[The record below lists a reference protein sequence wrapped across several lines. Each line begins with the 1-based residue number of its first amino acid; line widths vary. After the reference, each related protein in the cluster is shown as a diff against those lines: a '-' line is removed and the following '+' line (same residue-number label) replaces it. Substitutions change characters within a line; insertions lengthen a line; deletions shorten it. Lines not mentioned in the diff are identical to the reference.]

1 MDNRKED
8 AEAIVKSM
16 EKETELSKIEELVK
30 DNKISFEYEG
40 KKYRVRL
47 LNLAEKEELDY
58 LRRKKFGQ
66 LLKDKDILLEKD
78 IIIQLKE
85 RGMDV
90 GEIDEE
96 IKKLNAEE
104 IDQRLKLG
112 EALAKNESES
122 ILKPYKEKIES
133 LQMQKSI
140 LRTQR
145 TLLLEFSLEN
155 QLLNFVAQVIT
166 YLSLD
171 ENKDGKWQ
179 RMFTTLEDFQHYP
192 DNKLIDKTASYSMLL
207 QYI

>member
-66 LLKDKDILLEKD
+66 LLKDRDILLEKD